1 MTNVCILLAA
11 IINEEFGDGVM
22 SSTDCHVTVERI
34 SSHID
39 DDRVV
44 ITFNARWSPHVEQY
58 MGPTDCHITVT
69 TLAL

>member
-1 MTNVCILLAA
+1 MYVFYFAA

-44 ITFNARWSPHVEQY
+44 ITFNARFSPHVEQY
-58 MGPTDCHITVT
+58 MGPTY
-69 TLAL
+69 